1 MTIGSKYRNLGQRAI
16 VTVTQLRNSRLM
28 IAVLP
33 DETSAF
39 EAYQLL
45 WRNGI
50 PPQNLALVGK
60 GYSNPEHVGLVE
72 PRQIAT
78 SYARN
83 GSLLMGMITIT
94 GLILWYFLYWLW
106 AGSPPKLPNKEML
119 FPLLTVGLAVNFGFG
134 AALGFFYGVFFMSST
149 SIACRNCLKRGQ
161 YLLMLEGSE
170 SLIKKA
176 KEILWMNDFPE

>member
-1 MTIGSKYRNLGQRAI
+1 

-39 EAYQLL
+39 DAYQLL

-60 GYSNPEHVGLVE
+60 GFSNPDHVGLVE
-72 PRQIAT
+72 PRQIAK

-83 GSLLMGMITIT
+83 GSVSLGLFSVVSLLIWYLGYGFWT
-94 GLILWYFLYWLW
+94 GSSTKIPTTEELGAIFTVTLI
-106 AGSPPKLPNKEML
+106 
-119 FPLLTVGLAVNFGFG
+119 VGCGLG
-134 AALGFFYGVFFMSST
+134 AALGFFYGVFFKSST

-170 SLIKKA
+170 QMVKKA
-176 KEILWMNDFPE
+176 KQILWQNEFSD